1 VGCGQIHMSNFNQL
15 LADMHHEQQIA
26 GEVTK
31 LPVWV
36 ELPTGEWVPVQAVRM
51 RNLENEQVLVV
62 YPDLRTSVL
71 G

>member
-1 VGCGQIHMSNFNQL
+1 
-15 LADMHHEQQIA
+15 
-26 GEVTK
+26 
-31 LPVWV
+31 
-36 ELPTGEWVPVQAVRM
+36 VQAVRM